1 MRLKINRIIAIQ
13 NHGPSGSTLM
23 HSLLDDHPNIMS
35 LPWLYGLPLYYI
47 WDENLKDKKITFD
60 FLKEIIITKFGVLFD
75 PNLENGDPSLS
86 YMGEKENVVIKV
98 DKYSVLN
105 QPEVIEPIHP

>member
-35 LPWLYGLPLYYI
+35 LPSCMDFLY
-47 WDENLKDKKITFD
+47 ITFGMR
-60 FLKEIIITKFGVLFD
+60 I
-75 PNLENGDPSLS
+75 
-86 YMGEKENVVIKV
+86 
-98 DKYSVLN
+98 
-105 QPEVIEPIHP
+105 